1 MSTESKWSW
10 YNILGWEI
18 RQLPS
23 SNSLRCG
30 QSCCKDLTTCCRSQM
45 YLIKMLSRLLRSTK
59 RQREFCHGV
68 LVPVLNITSS
78 QPGISRSFPGSNH
91 LMFYV
96 REFPPNLSDFQ
107 IIQKLQETST
117 IMWEPRPERQISAGL
132 LLLTNTGP
140 DVGEFGQKWSVLEA
154 CEVWVRRLIGW
165 YKVSEFN
172 LMVDEVIMACSV
184 FITTS
189 IVCRLQVNLGSS
201 LPGTAQAWWGL
212 NWNLVETYLALY
224 SKFQSIALCKD
235 YKLYAIIPG
244 YRCVISDIVLYPTC
258 WWIMGI
264 PNTSRYTVI
273 ENWKEK
279 LAATVCSHAI

>member
-1 MSTESKWSW
+1 
-10 YNILGWEI
+10 
-18 RQLPS
+18 
-23 SNSLRCG
+23 
-30 QSCCKDLTTCCRSQM
+30 M

-78 QPGISRSFPGSNH
+78 QTWISRSFPASNH

-117 IMWEPRPERQISAGL
+117 IMWEPTPLSL
-132 LLLTNTGP
+132 LFTNTL
-140 DVGEFGQKWSVLEA
+140 FGQKWSDLEA
-154 CEVWVRRLIGW
+154 CEVWVTRLIGW

-172 LMVDEVIMACSV
+172 LKEDEVIMACSV
-184 FITTS
+184 FIMTS
-189 IVCRLQVNLGSS
+189 IVCRLQVNLGFS
-201 LPGTAQAWWGL
+201 LATAQAWWGL
-212 NWNLVETYLALY
+212 NWNLVETYLALPGE
-224 SKFQSIALCKD
+224 FQSIALCKD

-264 PNTSRYTVI
+264 PNTARYTVI